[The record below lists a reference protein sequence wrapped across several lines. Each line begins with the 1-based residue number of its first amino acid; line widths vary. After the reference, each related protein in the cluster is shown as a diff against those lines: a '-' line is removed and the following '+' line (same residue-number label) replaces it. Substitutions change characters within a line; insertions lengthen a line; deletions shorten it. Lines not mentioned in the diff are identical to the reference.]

1 MSALSTSKKSILLL
15 VTICMLLLGCN
26 QQQSKT
32 AQPENE
38 NSKAEATISILPI
51 DELNQLALV
60 AFREDRLYSPA
71 GNNALE
77 YYLAIRNRMTAPDPK
92 TENALSDIA
101 PYTVIATEQAIARS
115 DFNEAIRLRDLIASI
130 DAAAPALPRISQK
143 ITAGLESS
151 ESRIAAE
158 IKQQQDAFMAGQEPL
173 ETKAVAPTVEIISKS
188 DPGKALPPEPIS
200 TAEAPL
206 QILPPSPTASSTPA
220 VISNSVVNSPV
231 MMNAKELIAIRTPDP
246 SFPADAY
253 NRGVSGSVEIEF
265 IVQLNGQVSEVR
277 VLSSS
282 QRAFDRNVV
291 STVKRWKFGPLD
303 KPMTVRRSFN
313 FNNPS

>member
-77 YYLAIRNRMTAPDPK
+77 YYLAIRNRMAAPDSK

-143 ITAGLESS
+143 ITAGLERS
-151 ESRIAAE
+151 EARVAAE
-158 IKQQQDAFMAGQEPL
+158 IKQQQDALMVGQEPV
-173 ETKAVAPTVEIISKS
+173 ETKVIAPPIERIRKP
-188 DPGKALPPEPIS
+188 DPGKALSPESIS
-200 TAEAPL
+200 TAEVPL
-206 QILPPSPTASSTPA
+206 QILPPSPTASSMPA
-220 VISNSVVNSPV
+220 AISNSVVSTPA
-231 MMNAKELIAIRTPDP
+231 MMNAKELMAIRTPDP

-253 NRGVSGSVEIEF
+253 NRGVSGSVEVEF
-265 IVQLNGQVSEVR
+265 IVQLNGHVSEVR
-277 VLSSS
+277 VLNSS
-282 QRAFDRNVV
+282 QRAFDRSVV